1 MDYKNFNDY
10 ELVYQ
15 VKENDEI
22 AYGVLLKKYSNLV
35 SRVAKDYYKRNKNIG
50 LEYDDFYQEGM
61 IGLLRSLDSYDSS
74 NTLFYTYAL
83 LCIKRQMETCIRTSQ
98 RVKHCSLNNAI
109 SINETVK
116 EGSDLYLEDVIASS
130 FDIEED
136 YQYKDLYNRI
146 LSFKYDLPYEDSMIL
161 ELRLNSFTIAE
172 IAILLDL
179 TRKNVDYRLQR
190 IRKRLSDCI

>member
-1 MDYKNFNDY
+1 MDYKNLNDY

-15 VKENDEI
+15 VKENDEV

-83 LCIKRQMETCIRTSQ
+83 LCIKRQMETCIRTNQ
-98 RVKHCSLNNAI
+98 RIKHYSLNNAI
-109 SINETVK
+109 SFNDTVK
-116 EGSDLYLEDVIASS
+116 EGSDLFLEDVIASS
-130 FDIEED
+130 FNLEDD
-136 YQYKDLYNRI
+136 YQSRDLYNRI
-146 LSFKYDLPYEDSMIL
+146 LNFKYDLSCEDSMIL

-172 IAILLDL
+172 IAVLLDL